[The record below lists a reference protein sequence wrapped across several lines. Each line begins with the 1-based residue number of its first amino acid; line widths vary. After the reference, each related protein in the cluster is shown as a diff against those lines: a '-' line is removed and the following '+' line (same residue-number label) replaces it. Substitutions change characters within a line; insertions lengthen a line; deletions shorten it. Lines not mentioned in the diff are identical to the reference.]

1 MSGVKWLRKLG
12 RRTQLVAFLLCPLV
26 LGVVFALWRGAVFQ
40 SAECFLHDQ
49 IITWRAPSDAGA
61 PGIVVVGIT
70 EKDIRQYGWALDD
83 QTLARVLDL
92 IAAQQPSA
100 IGLDLYRDLPEPRD
114 GRFSQVLSN
123 SLLAHTNLVCIYG
136 GPDDAPIPPPPAVAD
151 QADRIGFNAFPADK
165 DGGVVRRALL
175 FPQPDTG
182 EQPVYSLALQLVRH
196 HLAPTGVPLGWDPAA
211 PERFRLG
218 KSVLRKFQPSD
229 GPYVRDENVV
239 GFQMQLDYR
248 GSREVVALSLHDIL
262 AGKAR
267 TNELTGKIVLI
278 GIMGSSVN
286 DFVNTPLRMG
296 QYGVTLHAQVVDQL
310 LRLAAGSSVPAR
322 YWPEWLE
329 ALWILLLAL
338 LGKQLGFVAR
348 EPWRFTVWLLVATAL
363 LAGIHVWALWHDW
376 WPPFVPALAAFV
388 GCAVLVMSYMAWQ
401 EKVMRGTLMSL
412 FSQQVSHDIAEDL
425 WARREEFLED
435 GRPKAQKLTVTVLFT
450 DLKGFSTVSETMDP
464 VELYAWLNLYLSD
477 MADLVLQHHGVLK
490 QFTGDG
496 LLALFGVPTPHTS
509 PEDLR
514 RDAERAVRCALAM
527 GRRMVQLHEV
537 WRRTGQPTVSMRV
550 GIYTGSVAAGSI
562 GSANR
567 CEYAVI
573 GDVVNTASRLES
585 YDKTLADPDLHP
597 LRCRILIGAPTHDLV
612 AGLFE
617 TQEIGLLKVKGKQI
631 EVAVFQVH
639 GELAAPLTKV

>member
-1 MSGVKWLRKLG
+1 MSGVKWLRQLG
-12 RRTQLVAFLLCPLV
+12 RRTKLVAFLLCPFV
-26 LGVVFALWRGAVFQ
+26 LAAVLALWRAGAFQ

-49 IITWRAPSDAGA
+49 IIAWRAPLEAAS
-61 PGIVVVGIT
+61 PGIVVIGIT
-70 EKDIRQYGWALDD
+70 ENDIRQYGWALDD

-114 GRFSQVLSN
+114 GRFSQVFSN
-123 SLLAHTNLVCIYG
+123 SLLAHTNLVCIFG
-136 GPDDAPIPPPPAVAD
+136 GPDDAPIAPPPAVAD
-151 QADRIGFNAFPADK
+151 LPGRIGFNAFPADQ

-175 FPQPDTG
+175 FPQPEPG
-182 EQPVYSLALQLVRH
+182 EQPTYSLAMQLVGH
-196 HLAPTGVPLGWDPAA
+196 HLGQIGVPMTWDPRA
-211 PERFRLG
+211 PDQFQLG
-218 KSVLRKFQPSD
+218 KATLRPFKPSD
-229 GPYVRDENVV
+229 GPYVQDENVV
-239 GFQMQLDYR
+239 GFQIQLDYR
-248 GSREVVALSLHDIL
+248 GERDVRPLSLADIL
-262 AGKAR
+262 SGKTW
-267 TNELTGKIVLI
+267 TNELTGRIVLI

-286 DFVNTPLRMG
+286 DFVNTPLRIG

-310 LRLAAGSSVPAR
+310 LRLAAGASVPAR

-329 ALWILLLAL
+329 TVWILLLAL
-338 LGKQLGFVAR
+338 LGIQLGFVAR
-348 EPWRFTVWLLVATAL
+348 EPWRFTAWLLVATAV
-363 LAGIHVWALWHDW
+363 LAGVQVWALWHDW
-376 WPPFVPALAAFV
+376 WPPFVPGLAAFI

-401 EKVMRGTLMSL
+401 ERIMRKTLMSL
-412 FSQQVSHDIAEDL
+412 FSQQVSQDIAENL

-435 GRPKAQKLTVTVLFT
+435 GRPKAQRLTVTVLFT
-450 DLKGFSTVSETMDP
+450 DLKGFSSVSEKMDP
-464 VELYAWLNLYLSD
+464 VGLYAWLNRYLGD

-527 GRRMVQLHEV
+527 GRRMVGLHEQ
-537 WRRTGQPTVSMRV
+537 WQRESQPTVSMRV
-550 GIYTGSVAAGSI
+550 GIYTGTVAAGSI

-567 CEYAVI
+567 CEYAAI

-585 YDKTLADPDLHP
+585 YDKSLADPDLHP

-612 AGLFE
+612 AGLFQ
-617 TQEIGLLKVKGKQI
+617 TQEIGLLKVKGKQN

-639 GELAAPLTKV
+639 GELTA